1 MAKQVNNK
9 ELTRELRKNI
19 RLNLNKGDKGLYKI
33 AKLAKACMEYEP
45 EYGVDLVWNFSSNC
59 WIECSKVDVFNTAC
73 QVVANM
79 LHTNINSVKF
89 LVLIVKDL
97 GLDDE
102 NHQFYTP
109 STKAVINRLK
119 ELGVK
124 G

>member
-9 ELTRELRKNI
+9 ILTSNLRKGI
-19 RLNLNKGDKGLYKI
+19 RFNLNKGDKGLYKI

-79 LHTNINSVKF
+79 LHTTPSTIKT
-89 LVLIVKDL
+89 LVLVVKDL

-102 NHQFYTP
+102 NEQFYMP
-109 STKAVINRLK
+109 STKAIINHLK

-124 G
+124 D